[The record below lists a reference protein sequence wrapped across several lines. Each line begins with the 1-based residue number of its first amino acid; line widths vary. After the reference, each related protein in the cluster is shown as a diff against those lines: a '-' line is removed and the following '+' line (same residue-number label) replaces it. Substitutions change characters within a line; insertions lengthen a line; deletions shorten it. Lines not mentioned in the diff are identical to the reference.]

1 MNEPGKK
8 DWPGTT
14 NNLDTIIPLTVHRKS
29 ANNFKHFSAGI
40 CEKSAIKK
48 PFLVR
53 FLRVLS
59 GDHYSALI
67 FGFLMI

>member
-48 PFLVR
+48 PLLVR
-53 FLRVLS
+53 FLRALY